1 MKSIVVNKIII
12 VTGFLVITALLEA
25 QKPGIDL
32 ISSYQQNRHP
42 EAIIDT
48 GIAVN
53 ATTREPVEV
62 VVPPVRNHQKDGKYD
77 KKRRRQL
84 GPSLDSIF
92 QKEESR
98 DVGKEKKPV
107 KISLFNRKH
116 IPLKIL
122 IYITAIK

>member
-1 MKSIVVNKIII
+1 M
-12 VTGFLVITALLEA
+12 TALLEA

-48 GIAVN
+48 GIAVSGT
-53 ATTREPVEV
+53 AREPVEV
-62 VVPPVRNHQKDGKYD
+62 MVPPVQNQYNERKYD

-84 GPSLDSIF
+84 GPSLDTIF
-92 QKEESR
+92 QKEENR
-98 DVGKEKKPV
+98 KVGKDKKPV
-107 KISLFNRKH
+107 KISLFNRKY

>member
-12 VTGFLVITALLEA
+12 VTGFLVISALLEA

-32 ISSYQQNRHP
+32 ISTYQQNRHP

-53 ATTREPVEV
+53 SPTRESVEV
-62 VVPPVRNHQKDGKYD
+62 VVPPVQNRHNDRKYD
-77 KKRRRQL
+77 KKKHRQL
-84 GPSLDSIF
+84 GPSLDTIF
-92 QKEESR
+92 QKEENR
-98 DVGKEKKPV
+98 NIGKEKKPV

>member
-12 VTGFLVITALLEA
+12 VTGFLVMSALLEA

-53 ATTREPVEV
+53 PSAREPLEV
-62 VVPPVRNHQKDGKYD
+62 LAPPVQDPLYDGKYD

-84 GPSLDSIF
+84 GPSLDTIF
-92 QKEESR
+92 QKEE
-98 DVGKEKKPV
+98 DKTIKKDKKPV
-107 KISLFNRKH
+107 KIALFNRKNN
-116 IPLKIL
+116 PLKIL

>member
-1 MKSIVVNKIII
+1 M
-12 VTGFLVITALLEA
+12 TALLEA

-32 ISSYQQNRHP
+32 ISTYQQNRHP

-53 ATTREPVEV
+53 ATAREPVEV
-62 VVPPVRNHQKDGKYD
+62 VVPPVQNQHNDGKYD
-77 KKRRRQL
+77 KKKRRQL

-92 QKEESR
+92 QKEENR
-98 DVGKEKKPV
+98 NVGKDKKPV
-107 KISLFNRKH
+107 KISLFKRKH

>member
-1 MKSIVVNKIII
+1 MTS
-12 VTGFLVITALLEA
+12 LLEA

-32 ISSYQQNRHP
+32 ISTYQQNRHP

-53 ATTREPVEV
+53 PSTREPLDV
-62 VVPPVRNHQKDGKYD
+62 VAPPVQIQPDDGKYE

-84 GPSLDSIF
+84 GPSLDTIF
-92 QKEESR
+92 QKGENR
-98 DVGKEKKPV
+98 TIGKDKKPV
-107 KISLFNRKH
+107 KVSLFNRKNN
-116 IPLKIL
+116 PLKIL

>member
-1 MKSIVVNKIII
+1 M
-12 VTGFLVITALLEA
+12 TALLEA

-48 GIAVN
+48 GLTVN
-53 ATTREPVEV
+53 RPSHEQVEV
-62 VVPPVRNHQKDGKYD
+62 VVTTVQNQPDDEKCE

-84 GPSLDSIF
+84 GPSLDTIL
-92 QKEESR
+92 QKEENR
-98 DVGKEKKPV
+98 NEEKKSIGKDNKTV
-107 KISLFNRKH
+107 KISLFNRKNN
-116 IPLKIL
+116 PLKIL